1 MDDLRLSESDL
12 LEKLLDALQD
22 LPDIHAQ
29 PPVIE
34 PARSGP
40 EGARPDFEIHLDVAG
55 KPLTLIIEA
64 KKSVYPRDVRQIL
77 WQVRQFGAFER
88 IAGHDMLVPL
98 LASESISPGA
108 KELLRKERV
117 GYFDTGGSLYVPAQ
131 GAYIFIDKPPPKTLE
146 KSVRS
151 LFKGKRAQVL
161 HALLI
166 KHEEWFGVKELAE
179 LAHVSSGTASE
190 SLSALERFDWLES
203 RGQGPSKER
212 FLANPGALLD
222 EWTRQPAG
230 NRQRSERRYYVP
242 SLDTDAL
249 MEKLAHLCS
258 AHGAE
263 YAFTREAAAQIYA
276 PFLSSLSRVACRMAP
291 GDAMD
296 TVLGEL
302 NARIVSEGTNLVVI
316 ETPSQG
322 EFLFRER
329 IRGIVLVSPV
339 QVYLDLMQG
348 KGRANEMA
356 QHLRQERIGF

>member
-1 MDDLRLSESDL
+1 MDNLRLSEADL
-12 LEKLLDALQD
+12 LEKLLEALQK
-22 LPDIHAQ
+22 LPDIHAR
-29 PPVIE
+29 PPVPV
-34 PARSGP
+34 PAQRGP
-40 EGARPDFEIHLDVAG
+40 DSPSPDFEIHLDVAG
-55 KPLTLIIEA
+55 RPLTLIVET

-77 WQVRQFGAFER
+77 WQVRQFGAFEH
-88 IAGHDMLVPL
+88 IAGEDMLVPL

-108 KELLRKERV
+108 KELLCKERV
-117 GYFDTGGSLYVPAQ
+117 GYFDTGGSLYIPAH
-131 GAYIFIDKPPPKTLE
+131 GAYIFIDKPPPKALE
-146 KSVRS
+146 KSMRG

-161 HALLI
+161 HTLLI

-179 LAHVSSGTASE
+179 LAKVSSGTASE
-190 SLSALERFDWLES
+190 TLSALERFDWLES

-222 EWTRQPAG
+222 EWSRQPAA

-242 SLDTDAL
+242 SLDPDAL

-263 YAFTREAAAQIYA
+263 YALTREAAAQLYA
-276 PFLSSLSRVACRMAP
+276 PFLSSLTRVACRMAP

-296 TVLGEL
+296 TALGEL
-302 NARIVSEGTNLVVI
+302 NARIVSEGVNLVVL
-316 ETPSQG
+316 ETHSQG

-329 IRGIVLVSPV
+329 IRGIALASPI
-339 QVYLDLMQG
+339 QVYLDLIQG
-348 KGRANEMA
+348 KGRANELA